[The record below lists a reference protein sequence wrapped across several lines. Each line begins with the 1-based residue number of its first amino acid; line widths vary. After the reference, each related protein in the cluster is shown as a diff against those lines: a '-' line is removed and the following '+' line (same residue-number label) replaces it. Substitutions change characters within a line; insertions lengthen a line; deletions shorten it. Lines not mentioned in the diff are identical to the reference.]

1 MVYTIDHEAM
11 KVPDN
16 AHHQNSLPEQDVT
29 LKIAQIFFE
38 NSYE

>member
-1 MVYTIDHEAM
+1 MVYAIDHEAM

-16 AHHQNSLPEQDVT
+16 AHCQNSLLEQDIM
-29 LKIAQIFFE
+29 LKIAQIFLE